1 MRVKTVPRQRVIQD
15 NRNIES
21 QLESSSIKSESTGRS
36 SNDDKKDMSEAG
48 KDELQG
54 SNEDAMDLN
63 QNKIKSE
70 DRLKSVAK
78 KDKETLKYSEEVLDM
93 SIKLKVRCV
102 TAVFMCIYVC
112 VCTSVFVDDMI
123 THSWKS
129 PWRKYKRLHCNVIPL
144 NLLNNSYSLRVNYNL

>member
-1 MRVKTVPRQRVIQD
+1 MPRQRVIQD

-54 SNEDAMDLN
+54 SNEDAIDLN

-123 THSWKS
+123 THS
-129 PWRKYKRLHCNVIPL
+129 
-144 NLLNNSYSLRVNYNL
+144 

>member
-54 SNEDAMDLN
+54 SNEDAIDLN

-123 THSWKS
+123 THS
-129 PWRKYKRLHCNVIPL
+129 
-144 NLLNNSYSLRVNYNL
+144 

>member
-1 MRVKTVPRQRVIQD
+1 MPRQRVIQD

-21 QLESSSIKSESTGRS
+21 QSETSSVKSESTGQS

-54 SNEDAMDLN
+54 SNEDAIDLN
-63 QNKIKSE
+63 GNKIKSE
-70 DRLKSVAK
+70 DRSKSVAK

-102 TAVFMCIYVC
+102 TAVFMCMYVC
-112 VCTSVFVDDMI
+112 VYIGIRGRHDNT
-123 THSWKS
+123 
-129 PWRKYKRLHCNVIPL
+129 
-144 NLLNNSYSLRVNYNL
+144 LLKVMAQI